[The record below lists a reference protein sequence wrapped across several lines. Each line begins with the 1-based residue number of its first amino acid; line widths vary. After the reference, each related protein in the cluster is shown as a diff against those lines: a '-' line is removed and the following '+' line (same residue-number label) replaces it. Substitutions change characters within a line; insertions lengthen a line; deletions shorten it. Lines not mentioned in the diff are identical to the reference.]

1 MSSPPSPAISP
12 FTSHPS
18 IPDPSTTGHP
28 GSLDVW
34 ILGSGMAA
42 LTAAVYLIREAK
54 VPPSRIH
61 IREAASQAG
70 AESVGKGDAE
80 LGYYYRAGCI
90 PPVCG
95 SQMEEVLTLVPSE
108 RPGKTVWDD
117 IQEYFQEHVPKEAS
131 RTRFLAR
138 RKNGLERID
147 GRRLHLGLKDRMD
160 LFRLSAKTESAL
172 GRSRIREHFS
182 EGFFRT
188 NYWLVLATMF
198 GFLPCH
204 SAVEFHRFI
213 QHYPHETKTHPRP
226 LDRVRFN
233 LHDAVV
239 VPIARFLQAQGVDFR
254 FNTITTDII
263 VEPAQDP
270 IRVTALHTA
279 EKGEREVT
287 IDLGPHDIIIV
298 SLGSVL
304 SGASHGSNT
313 EPPSLE
319 MMEIEKDLDENWLL
333 WLELATKHPKFGNAY
348 NFCTRLHESRVG
360 NFTVTLKNPSVFEK
374 IIEVIGDDP
383 QTGSM
388 VTLRD
393 SSWLLTLSLPRQP
406 LFPGQPDGVRV
417 FWGHALNPENEGDFV
432 KKQMLSCS
440 GEEILTEILQQ
451 LGLPVDEILPH
462 AVTVP
467 CVMPRGTATLLPRS
481 NGDRPQV
488 VPPGMT
494 NMGLI
499 GQFVEIPEQMI
510 TMDYFA
516 RGSRMAVHQLMGL
529 PLDPLDGEAKKPK
542 KGYADKMFGFLKGW

>member
-1 MSSPPSPAISP
+1 MSRPPSTPTP
-12 FTSHPS
+12 RTTRD
-18 IPDPSTTGHP
+18 PD
-28 GSLDVW
+28 SLDVW
-34 ILGSGMAA
+34 ILGSGIAA

-70 AESVGKGDAE
+70 AGSVGKGNAE
-80 LGYYYRAGCI
+80 SGYYYRTGCI

-95 SQMEEVLTLVPSE
+95 RQMEEVLTLVPSE
-108 RPGKTVWDD
+108 RPGKSLWDD
-117 IQEYFQEHVPKEAS
+117 IQEYFEEHVPKEAS

-160 LFRLSAKTESAL
+160 LFRLSSKTESAL
-172 GRSRIREHFS
+172 GRSRIQEHFS

-204 SAVEFHRFI
+204 SAVEFRRCI
-213 QHYPHETKTHPRP
+213 QHYPHELKTHHPRP

-233 LHDAVV
+233 LHDSVIA
-239 VPIARFLQAQGVDFR
+239 PIARFLQAQGVDFR

-263 VEPAQDP
+263 VEPCQDP
-270 IRVTALHTA
+270 TRVTGLRTVH
-279 EKGEREVT
+279 KDEREET
-287 IDLGPHDIIIV
+287 IDLGPQDIMIV
-298 SLGSVL
+298 SLGNVL

-313 EPPSLE
+313 APPSLE

-360 NFTVTLKNPSVFEK
+360 NFTVTLKNPSDFDK

-406 LFPGQPDGVRV
+406 LFPSQPDSVRV

-440 GEEILTEILQQ
+440 GEEILTEVLHQ
-451 LGLPVDEILPH
+451 LDLPVHEILPQ

-467 CVMPRGTATLLPRS
+467 RMMPRGTTTLLSRS
-481 NGDRPQV
+481 IEDRPQV

-499 GQFVEIPEQMI
+499 GQFVEIPEEMTTI
-510 TMDYFA
+510 DYFA
-516 RGSRMAVHQLMGL
+516 RGSQMAVHQLMGL
-529 PLDPLDGEAKKPK
+529 DPLESESKEPK
-542 KGYADKMFGFLKGW
+542 KGYADKMFGFLKCW